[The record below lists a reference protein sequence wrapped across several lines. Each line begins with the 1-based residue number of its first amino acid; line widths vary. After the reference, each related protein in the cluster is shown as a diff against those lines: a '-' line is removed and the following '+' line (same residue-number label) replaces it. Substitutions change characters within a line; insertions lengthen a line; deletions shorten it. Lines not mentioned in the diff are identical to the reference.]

1 LEGVVGEGG
10 TVRGEGSELVTL
22 LLRPLLT
29 ALHHIDRKE
38 GRVLQTIVT
47 LTTRAALVIVRMMA
61 QMMVIAVTVTAGQ
74 EGERRNPPKDGTPLA
89 PKLRKTS
96 FVCT

>member
-47 LTTRAALVIVRMMA
+47 LTIRAVLVIVQMMA
-61 QMMVIAVTVTAGQ
+61 QMMVIAVTAGQ
-74 EGERRNPPKDGTPLA
+74 EGERRNPPSDGTPLA

>member
-1 LEGVVGEGG
+1 VVGEGG
-10 TVRGEGSELVTL
+10 TVRGEGSELFIL
-22 LLRPLLT
+22 LLRPPLT
-29 ALHHIDRKE
+29 ALHHIVRKE

-47 LTTRAALVIVRMMA
+47 LTIRAVLVIVQMMA
-61 QMMVIAVTVTAGQ
+61 QMMVIAVTAVTAGQ
-74 EGERRNPPKDGTPLA
+74 EGERRNPPRDGTPLA